1 MDAMQIYEV
10 HIDPGMREGQ
20 RITFQGEADESP
32 GIEPGDLVVVLQQ
45 KSHDVFVRDGM
56 DLRYVLS

>member
-1 MDAMQIYEV
+1 
-10 HIDPGMREGQ
+10 MREGQ

-56 DLRYVLS
+56 DLRY